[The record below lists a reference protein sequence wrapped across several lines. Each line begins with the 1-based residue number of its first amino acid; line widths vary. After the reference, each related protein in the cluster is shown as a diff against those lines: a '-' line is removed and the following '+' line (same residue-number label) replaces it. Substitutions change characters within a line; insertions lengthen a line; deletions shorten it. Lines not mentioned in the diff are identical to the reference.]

1 MTTYGGRSA
10 QYVPGRDC
18 PNKEPPVSKFVVEKL
33 YKVHRLRMQKIEP
46 LVDSH
51 VHIPDFLTN
60 TTWKK
65 NAEISR
71 KAKIIT
77 QNLYMYHRI
86 TKVAN
91 QESNY
96 KKETKLHV
104 KRIDNKAAYLRKLKE
119 QDRLHKA
126 FKIQRE
132 NEYILKRIEKAQ
144 PEYTKKKMDDWYK
157 HHELFKAGRYNSS
170 CMCTYFHYLR
180 FTDSLCI

>member
-1 MTTYGGRSA
+1 MTTYAGKSA
-10 QYVPGRDC
+10 QYVPGRDV

-33 YKVHRLRMQKIEP
+33 YKVHRLRMKKIEP
-46 LVDSH
+46 LVDCH

-71 KAKIIT
+71 KAKIME
-77 QNLYMYHRI
+77 QNLHMYHRI

-91 QESNY
+91 EESAY

-104 KRIDNKAAYLRKLKE
+104 RRIENKAMYLKKLKE

-126 FKIQRE
+126 YKIQKE

-144 PEYTKKKMDDWYK
+144 PEYTKKRLDEWYR
-157 HHELFKAGRYNSS
+157 HHELFKAGR
-170 CMCTYFHYLR
+170 
-180 FTDSLCI
+180 